1 MKAVNLIPKD
11 DRPGAGGAAGRS
23 GGAVYIA
30 LGALAALVVM
40 VGALAVT
47 GRSVSDKKSDLAN
60 IEQQAAAS
68 EAKAASL
75 KTYADFRKLRETRTE
90 TVRSIANSRFDWS
103 FVLHELARI
112 VPSNVWLTAVTGTV
126 DPSVPLKAKAASAD
140 VRRALNA
147 PALELL
153 GCTTDQES
161 VSRMLS
167 ALRQV
172 DGVRRVALQSAQKS
186 DAKGAGGATSGA
198 DCRYGSQRY
207 PKFTMAI
214 FFDAKPAPA
223 STAVAQ
229 APQTTST
236 TATP

>member
-1 MKAVNLIPKD
+1 MRAVNLIPRD
-11 DRPGAGGAAGRS
+11 ERRGGGGAGGRS
-23 GGAVYIA
+23 GGAVYIV

-40 VGALAVT
+40 VAAVAMS
-47 GRSVSDKKSDLAN
+47 GRAVDDKKADLARV
-60 IEQQAAAS
+60 EQAATAS

-75 KTYADFRKLRETRTE
+75 KNYADFRALRTGRTE

-103 FVLHELARI
+103 FVLHELARTI
-112 VPSNVWLTAVTGTV
+112 PSNVWLTGVTGTV
-126 DPSVPLKAKAASAD
+126 TPAVPLQVKPVTAGLRSA
-140 VRRALNA
+140 LGT

-172 DGVRRVALQSAQKS
+172 DGVRRVSLQSALKS
-186 DAKGAGGATSGA
+186 DAATAVGEQTIGA
-198 DCRYGSQRY
+198 DCRYGSKRF
-207 PKFTMAI
+207 PKFTMVV

-223 STAVAQ
+223 AATQ

-236 TATP
+236 SATP